1 MSAKYLKSDR
11 RARGLLSSVAADL
24 NQLCDLLNNTTIDGN
39 PARISAAGIEL
50 NSAAYLSST
59 LWSWSGILWV
69 YGRKYYSPDVA
80 GTQTDGTSIGN
91 PGTNDRWIKVTLSS
105 TSVSI
110 SYTSEMTTPWGDNIR
125 YRDITRTNGDLYVE
139 C

>member
-1 MSAKYLKSDR
+1 MLADV
-11 RARGLLSSVAADL
+11 ARWMNLIA
-24 NQLCDLLNNTTIDGN
+24 DLLNNITIDGRA
-39 PARISAAGIEL
+39 ARITSAGIEL
-50 NSAAYLSST
+50 KSRADILSSQ
-59 LWSWSGILWV
+59 SWSGILWV

-110 SYTSEMTTPWGDNIR
+110 SYTNEMTTPWGDNIR
-125 YRDITRTNGDLYVE
+125 YRDITQTNGDLYVE